1 MKTRKG
7 IRFLVFEELSS
18 GLSVIGTCL
27 ILFSLPLAACNAT
40 GNNMALDVPSQEDD
54 APSSILQIAP
64 GTSNTAPPTEMPGDE
79 SQAVRADLP
88 DLGLAPE
95 LENQVWINVAEPLRL
110 ADLGGKVILLDMWT
124 FG

>member
-18 GLSVIGTCL
+18 GLSVIGICL

-40 GNNMALDVPSQEDD
+40 GNKMALDVPSQEDD
-54 APSSILQIAP
+54 APSSILQITP

-95 LENQVWINVAEPLRL
+95 LENQVWLNVAEPLRL